1 MIATV
6 RVAVATL
13 AVLLSAPAT
22 AAPPTERE
30 LEGALRSIVEGS
42 ALAGARA
49 GVLVADVASGDVL
62 YARDADVL
70 LNPASNVKLVTSAAA
85 LARLGPG
92 YRFATELLVDARS
105 ASGGARTLYVRG
117 RGDPTLVTE
126 RLYAIAGELA
136 HLGIQRIGDVV
147 LDDGWFDGERNG
159 PGYDQE
165 EGDRSYLAPTGA
177 LSLNWNTVAV
187 FTSPRRPPRPEGRV
201 ELEPHRPFFEVVNRT
216 KTVGPKGRRHVKVE
230 SSLVN
235 GRQRIVVS
243 GPVPARSSGTGGVAQ
258 DRRSTALP
266 GSHAREAPRAARRE
280 GHGRDPH
287 GHGPPGAK
295 LVHVAESDT
304 LAEIVRRLNKT
315 SNNFVAEQLLKTLG
329 AEAKGAPGSW
339 PKGVDATAEF
349 LAGIGIP
356 RGAYVMKNGSG
367 LNDTNRLSAR
377 QLVTLLRAMW
387 SRFPLQA
394 EYATSLP
401 VAGRDGTIRWRM
413 DGTAADGHLRE
424 DRHARERDEPLRLRR
439 DRREADARLRDH
451 RERLLRAPRGRG
463 PGGGRA
469 RHRDRRERRDARR
482 ARGGRRAR
490 ERALGRRGARGGA
503 RRSRRRGPHVLRPRA
518 HRRPAQRRV
527 PANGAPRETDPALR
541 LAVAECVYLSE
552 PDGDT
557 ARRAFLETVTGDPQ
571 ALGRLWAAVG
581 ADEPAPVVS
590 SLGDLAA
597 EGEAEAL
604 ARLLEITPAAAG
616 DARLGAAIQEVVAA
630 VAASAPEELVGAL
643 RAAPAPLQESAVR
656 VLARGLARAEE
667 GERPLRESLREMAE
681 TPGDAGVFAR
691 SLAQRL
697 EAALRVDDAVRPTPR
712 PPPRVDRP
720 GGRTSGT
727 VDLAARDRRARRQ
740 TRLLSLEPSA
750 RGARC
755 ASAGVSTRW
764 RHAAGLAPP
773 AENRR
778 PREKA
783 NAMVNRVI
791 LVGNLGK
798 DPEVRYTSGG
808 QAVANLRI
816 ATSRSWTDK
825 QSGQR
830 KEETEWHDVEV
841 WGKQAEQC
849 GEYLA
854 KGRQV
859 YVEGRLKT
867 DKWQDKATGQERYK
881 VKVVAETVRFLG
893 GGAGAGGGRG
903 GGGGGRGGHGPAR
916 ATPPGGF
923 EDDGGQPRRRR
934 WRRRGPTTF
943 RSSRAVH
950 PPFLMESQRRGPEWR
965 IPPGRRRFRHRHR
978 DARGRPCR
986 SGSRSVPCVS
996 PDGVVALEP
1005 CGILRPGGSRLLGSR
1020 RRTLAHHVNLGRSH
1034 RVAEI
1039 RRANLVALRELVA
1052 RERRLLAR
1060 ELGALVE
1067 LELLGLGARVQRQ
1080 LAFSTFSTVPTID
1093 FVSPG

>member
-187 FTSPRRPPRPEGRV
+187 YVAPGDRRGQKGRV
-201 ELEPHRPFFEVVNRT
+201 ELEPHSPFFELVNRT
-216 KTVGPKGRRHVKVE
+216 KTVGPKGRRHVKIE

-243 GPVPARSSGTGGVAQ
+243 GPVPARSRVQAAWRKIDDPPRYLGHTLAKLLALRGVKVTGAIRTGTV
-258 DRRSTALP
+258 
-266 GSHAREAPRAARRE
+266 
-280 GHGRDPH
+280 
-287 GHGPPGAK
+287 PPGAK

-413 DGTAADGHLRE
+413 DGTAADGHLRAKTGTLE
-424 DRHARERDEPLRLRR
+424 NVTSLSGYVETAGKRTLAFAIIVNDYSGRHAGVVRAVDALATAIAASGGTRAGLEAAVALANAPSAAVVPAAAPADLAVAVRTYYGLGRTADPRNVAFLRT
-439 DRREADARLRDH
+439 A
-451 RERLLRAPRGRG
+451 LRA
-463 PGGGRA
+463 
-469 RHRDRRERRDARR
+469 
-482 ARGGRRAR
+482 
-490 ERALGRRGARGGA
+490 
-503 RRSRRRGPHVLRPRA
+503 
-518 HRRPAQRRV
+518 
-527 PANGAPRETDPALR
+527 ETDPALR

-597 EGEAEAL
+597 EGEPEAL

-643 RAAPAPLQESAVR
+643 RAAPAPLQESAIR

-697 EAALRVDDAVRPTPR
+697 EAALRVDDAVR
-712 PPPRVDRP
+712 
-720 GGRTSGT
+720 
-727 VDLAARDRRARRQ
+727 
-740 TRLLSLEPSA
+740 
-750 RGARC
+750 
-755 ASAGVSTRW
+755 
-764 RHAAGLAPP
+764 
-773 AENRR
+773 
-778 PREKA
+778 
-783 NAMVNRVI
+783 
-791 LVGNLGK
+791 
-798 DPEVRYTSGG
+798 
-808 QAVANLRI
+808 
-816 ATSRSWTDK
+816 
-825 QSGQR
+825 
-830 KEETEWHDVEV
+830 
-841 WGKQAEQC
+841 
-849 GEYLA
+849 
-854 KGRQV
+854 
-859 YVEGRLKT
+859 
-867 DKWQDKATGQERYK
+867 
-881 VKVVAETVRFLG
+881 
-893 GGAGAGGGRG
+893 
-903 GGGGGRGGHGPAR
+903 
-916 ATPPGGF
+916 ATPVLLPASTA
-923 EDDGGQPRRRR
+923 PAAA
-934 WRRRGPTTF
+934 P
-943 RSSRAVH
+943 A
-950 PPFLMESQRRGPEWR
+950 
-965 IPPGRRRFRHRHR
+965 GR
-978 DARGRPCR
+978 
-986 SGSRSVPCVS
+986 
-996 PDGVVALEP
+996 
-1005 CGILRPGGSRLLGSR
+1005 
-1020 RRTLAHHVNLGRSH
+1020 
-1034 RVAEI
+1034 
-1039 RRANLVALRELVA
+1039 
-1052 RERRLLAR
+1052 
-1060 ELGALVE
+1060 
-1067 LELLGLGARVQRQ
+1067 
-1080 LAFSTFSTVPTID
+1080 
-1093 FVSPG
+1093 